1 MITLLIAFVS
11 ENALDKRSI
20 VIGMGEIALDA
31 LYDSLKILGVAF
43 VVYFLLSFFEGKV
56 AELLEKKRK
65 FAPLIGSLTGSIPQC
80 GISVV
85 ASDLFTKGHLTPGT
99 LLAIYLATSD
109 EAMPILFGDFGGKWY
124 MGFALLGVK
133 MVGAAFFGTLFDL
146 IYKKGTIEVDEHL
159 RECQGEETLHY
170 GCCGHEV
177 EGEKESPW
185 HEHLL
190 HPLFHSFKIFV
201 YAFIINFLF
210 SWLVSAIGGE
220 TALASFLS
228 SNLYLSPLYAIAIGL
243 IPNCASS
250 VVLSEVYI
258 LGGIPFGAL
267 VSGLAVNAGLGPL
280 YLFKNKKT
288 IKHGLIIMGVT
299 IICALIMGYS
309 FIWVT
314 I

>member
-1 MITLLIAFVS
+1 MSLV
-11 ENALDKRSI
+11 
-20 VIGMGEIALDA
+20 GQIALDA
-31 LYDSLKILGVAF
+31 LFDSLKILGVAF
-43 VVYFLLSFFEGKV
+43 LVYFLLSFFEGKV
-56 AELLEKKRK
+56 AELLEKKKR
-65 FAPLIGSLTGSIPQC
+65 FAPVMGSLTGSIPQC

-109 EAMPILFGDFGGKWY
+109 EALPILFTDFSGKWY
-124 MGFALLGVK
+124 MGFALLGAK
-133 MVGAAFFGTLFDL
+133 IVGGAIFGTLLDL
-146 IYKKGTIEVDEHL
+146 FWPKGKAEVEEHL
-159 RECQGEETLHY
+159 RTCEGEETVHY

-177 EGEKESPW
+177 EGEDEGPW

-190 HPLFHSFKIFV
+190 HPLFHSLKIFV
-201 YAFIINFLF
+201 YAFVINFLF

-220 TALASFLS
+220 EVLASFLK
-228 SNLYLSPLYAIAIGL
+228 SNLYLSPLYALAIGL

-250 VVLSEVYI
+250 VVLSEVYL

-267 VSGLAVNAGLGPL
+267 VTGLSVNAGLGPL

-288 IKHGLIIMGVT
+288 IKHGLIIMGLS
-299 IICALIMGYS
+299 IICSLIMGYS
-309 FIWVT
+309 LIWVT